1 MVGWLQPA
9 AKHPCPHHFEWY
21 GICLWPFC
29 VSCVDCIPSH
39 LHDYLLPY
47 LLVHA
52 EHEKKPLDT
61 VQGLFSNRQNTD
73 VLCWSRHKAK
83 KASHGLLWRKI
94 SLSQLELLYS
104 FSNGKINQPLH
115 SKFVIIACSQ
125 LFKISICQVCLLC
138 DTHDLCFCKLY
149 IPYG

>member
-52 EHEKKPLDT
+52 EHEKNPLTLCKGCSAIDKTLMCYVGLDT
-61 VQGLFSNRQNTD
+61 
-73 VLCWSRHKAK
+73 KPK
-83 KASHGLLWRKI
+83 KHHMGSYEEKI
-94 SLSQLELLYS
+94 SLSQLERLYS
-104 FSNGKINQPLH
+104 FSNGEINQPLH

-149 IPYG
+149 ILYG